1 MKWILITTIVSQ
13 FIYAGQTPTFEQT
26 LHNYLHSTKWM
37 SVQDLYKQ
45 RMAEIDKSFLG
56 LFPTY
61 KFSGMFGSEYRKAG
75 VNTPTRL
82 KTQST
87 TLNMTESFRFGKDY
101 YFWKAREQDR
111 VTHAIR
117 FSDQKSE
124 VLMAGALLHL
134 RGYLMAEKLKI
145 LKKRKE
151 ISDRNRAQVII
162 KYEQGLISFS
172 DKEKIIEKIDE
183 LDLEQYQMEG
193 SFYQILGQYEA
204 ETGVMVSGFELPV
217 LTSWDEYLPKS
228 ENEFIKKAIQYDTTV
243 IGAKSQQEA
252 AKLDLM
258 ASESQLYPR
267 VDFQVN
273 SMQEH
278 NLQGVRAKNSTENVS
293 ITISHDLFASG
304 NDIYD
309 LKIAKAKARLSRINY
324 LQIKRNL
331 EYALHNQWVAFT
343 LSQNTYLYAKR
354 KMDRMKGVIR
364 FDQKQFEAGRID
376 IKDLLDSEEKLAQ
389 AEEMMIDAELKYRK
403 EQMSI
408 LFAVNQLDNALVMG
422 IGA

>member
-134 RGYLMAEKLKI
+134 RGYLMGEKLKI

-228 ENEFIKKAIQYDTTV
+228 ENEFIKK
-243 IGAKSQQEA
+243 
-252 AKLDLM
+252 
-258 ASESQLYPR
+258 P
-267 VDFQVN
+267 F
-273 SMQEH
+273 SMIP
-278 NLQGVRAKNSTENVS
+278 L
-293 ITISHDLFASG
+293 
-304 NDIYD
+304 
-309 LKIAKAKARLSRINY
+309 
-324 LQIKRNL
+324 
-331 EYALHNQWVAFT
+331 
-343 LSQNTYLYAKR
+343 
-354 KMDRMKGVIR
+354 
-364 FDQKQFEAGRID
+364 
-376 IKDLLDSEEKLAQ
+376 
-389 AEEMMIDAELKYRK
+389 
-403 EQMSI
+403 
-408 LFAVNQLDNALVMG
+408 
-422 IGA
+422 